1 MEVLLPIVAITSA
14 IGIPAVV
21 AVIALYTWHKRKIA
35 RYNVI
40 ERAIESNANPE
51 VIEQLVAS
59 IGEEDTKKRTPPR
72 QRNLIE
78 GTLLMSIGIAFF
90 ILRFI
95 ADGTGFGGM
104 LPTGVFP
111 ILIMLGIAKF
121 VIAFFILKKD
131 PEQS

>member
-1 MEVLLPIVAITSA
+1 MDALIPIVAITSS

-21 AVIALYTWHKRKIA
+21 IVIALYTWHKRKIA

-40 ERAIESNANPE
+40 ERAIESNASPE

-59 IGEEDTKKRTPPR
+59 IGEEDNKKRTPVR
-72 QRNLIE
+72 QRNLIH
-78 GTLLMSIGIAFF
+78 GTILMALGLSFL

-95 ADGTGFGGM
+95 LGGTDIAGM
-104 LPTGVFP
+104 LATGA
-111 ILIMLGIAKF
+111 ILTMLAIAKF

>member
-1 MEVLLPIVAITSA
+1 MDALIPIVAITSS

-21 AVIALYTWHKRKIA
+21 IVFALYTWHKRKIA

-59 IGEEDTKKRTPPR
+59 IGEEDNKRRTPPR
-72 QRNLIE
+72 QRNLIHA
-78 GTLLMSIGIAFF
+78 TILLALGIGFF

-95 ADGTGFGGM
+95 IGGTDIEGM
-104 LPTGVFP
+104 LAVGA
-111 ILIMLGIAKF
+111 ILTMLAIAKF
-121 VIAFFILKKD
+121 IIAFFILKKD

>member
-1 MEVLLPIVAITSA
+1 MDALIPIVAITSS

-21 AVIALYTWHKRKIA
+21 IVIALYTWHKRKIA

-59 IGEEDTKKRTPPR
+59 IGEEDNKRRTPPR
-72 QRNLIE
+72 QRNLIHA
-78 GTLLMSIGIAFF
+78 TILLSLGIGFF

-95 ADGTGFGGM
+95 IGGTEIEGM
-104 LPTGVFP
+104 LATGA
-111 ILIMLGIAKF
+111 ILTMLAIAKF
-121 VIAFFILKKD
+121 IIAFFILKKD
-131 PEQS
+131 PEQT

>member
-1 MEVLLPIVAITSA
+1 MESLIPIVAITSA

-21 AVIALYTWHKRKIA
+21 IIIGMYISHKRKIA

-59 IGEEDTKKRTPPR
+59 IGEENTKKRTPPR
-72 QRNLIE
+72 QRNLIH
-78 GTLLMSIGIAFF
+78 GTILMALGLGFF

-95 ADGTGFGGM
+95 IGGTDIAGM
-104 LPTGVFP
+104 LATGA
-111 ILIMLGIAKF
+111 ILTMLAIAKF
-121 VIAFFILKKD
+121 IIAFFILKKD